1 MTNGASPV
9 PQRAIYDEDLQAR
22 MDAAMARTR
31 RFINSTQAVRATVRP
46 PSDPMPPVP
55 RTNSDRRIPPCPKC
69 GTSFAVPLHAVRL
82 REGARCYACKKCGHV
97 FGAAAEEKNQH
108 C

>member
-22 MDAAMARTR
+22 MDAAMVRTR
-31 RFINSTQAVRATVRP
+31 RFINSTQAVRATVRS
-46 PSDPMPPVP
+46 PSDLMPPFLEPTATGV
-55 RTNSDRRIPPCPKC
+55 SPCPKC
-69 GTSFAVPLHAVRL
+69 GPSFVVPLHAVRL